1 MTDHTIRPIREDV
14 VFSEGKQT
22 MLDTIASTF
31 DDLAYADGREPVA
44 VVFAFVTTSG
54 GCRTG
59 YHTLS
64 EVDGCNT
71 LHIARGVACINMDMH
86 VWDKKHGS

>member
-1 MTDHTIRPIREDV
+1 MDKIKAIREDV

-22 MLDTIASTF
+22 MLDTFAAAF
-31 DDLAYADGREPVA
+31 DELAADGREPVA
-44 VVFAFVTTSG
+44 MVFAFVTVNG
-54 GCRTG
+54 NCRTG

-64 EVDGCNT
+64 EVDDSNA

-86 VWDKKHGS
+86 VWDKNHGN